1 MDTDAALPTRHIDRL
16 TDRLVACLDEG
27 DGPAA
32 ARAAV
37 VAVRSGPRSWA
48 AGFARGGA
56 APPPVTARFLV
67 YSITKTLTAAALLRL
82 CGQGLID
89 PDAPLD
95 RWLPD
100 FAAADRMTL
109 AQLLAHRAGLRNY
122 GGSPAYHA
130 AVRAGE
136 APWSEDGFLE
146 RCRAADLFA
155 PPGREFSYS
164 NIGYLLAKRVLER
177 VTDLPFA
184 QALDRELFRP
194 LALTGWSVPT
204 ERGDLSGLWTGPSPY
219 LGGKDG
225 PPADVAALYH
235 PGWVAHGVVAATA
248 ADIADLLHAL
258 FAGGLLP
265 AAEAARMHDSLP
277 VPGTMRGRPWV
288 EPGYGL
294 GLMVERDAQAGPYW
308 GHTGGGPGGSAC
320 AYHFPVRKPG
330 EEPVTVALF
339 TDGEDND
346 QAEWMTVETAEIL
359 RE

>member
-1 MDTDAALPTRHIDRL
+1 MDRYTADRL
-16 TDRLVACLDEG
+16 TRLLDEG

-37 VAVRSGPRSWA
+37 VAVRSGPHSWTTGLARS
-48 AGFARGGA
+48 GA
-56 APPPVTARFLV
+56 PLPPATARFLI

-82 CGQGLID
+82 CERGLID

-100 FAAADRMTL
+100 FAAAGRITL

-136 APWSEDGFLE
+136 EPWSEDGFLE
-146 RCRAADLFA
+146 HCRASDLFA

-177 VTDLPFA
+177 ATDLPFA
-184 QALDRELFRP
+184 QALDRELFGP
-194 LALTGWSVPT
+194 LGLTGWSVPT

-225 PPADVAALYH
+225 LPADVAARYH

-265 AAEAARMHDSLP
+265 GAAAARMQESFP

-294 GLMVERDAQAGPYW
+294 GLMVERDGQAGPYW

-320 AYHFPVRKPG
+320 AYHFPARKPG

-346 QAEWMTVETAEIL
+346 QAEWMTVEAVESL

>member
-1 MDTDAALPTRHIDRL
+1 MDRYTADRL
-16 TDRLVACLDEG
+16 TRLLDEG

-37 VAVRSGPRSWA
+37 VAVRSGPHSWTTGLARS
-48 AGFARGGA
+48 A
-56 APPPVTARFLV
+56 APLPPATARFLI

-82 CGQGLID
+82 CERGVID

-100 FAAADRMTL
+100 FAAAGRITL

-136 APWSEDGFLE
+136 EPWSEDGFLE
-146 RCRAADLFA
+146 HCRASDLFA

-177 VTDLPFA
+177 ATDLPFA
-184 QALDRELFRP
+184 QALDRELFGP
-194 LALTGWSVPT
+194 LGLTGWSVPT
-204 ERGDLSGLWTGPSPY
+204 GRGDLSGLWTGPSPY

-225 PPADVAALYH
+225 LPADVAARYH

-265 AAEAARMHDSLP
+265 GAAAARMQESFP

-294 GLMVERDAQAGPYW
+294 GLMVERDGQAGPYW

-320 AYHFPVRKPG
+320 AYHFPARKPG

-346 QAEWMTVETAEIL
+346 QAEWMTVEAVESL

>member
-1 MDTDAALPTRHIDRL
+1 MDRYTADRL
-16 TDRLVACLDEG
+16 TRLLDEG

-37 VAVRSGPRSWA
+37 VAVRSGPHSWTTGLARS
-48 AGFARGGA
+48 GA
-56 APPPVTARFLV
+56 PLPPATARFLI

-82 CGQGLID
+82 CERGLID

-100 FAAADRMTL
+100 FAAAGRITL

-136 APWSEDGFLE
+136 EPWSEDGFLE
-146 RCRAADLFA
+146 HCRASDLFA

-177 VTDLPFA
+177 ASGLPFA
-184 QALDRELFRP
+184 QALDRELFGP

-225 PPADVAALYH
+225 LPADVAARYH

-265 AAEAARMHDSLP
+265 GAAAARMQESFP

-294 GLMVERDAQAGPYW
+294 GLMVERDGQAGPYW

-320 AYHFPVRKPG
+320 AYHFPARKPG

-346 QAEWMTVETAEIL
+346 QAEWMTVEAVESL

>member
-1 MDTDAALPTRHIDRL
+1 MDRYTADRL
-16 TDRLVACLDEG
+16 TRLLDEG

-37 VAVRSGPRSWA
+37 VAVRSGPHSWTTGLARS
-48 AGFARGGA
+48 GA
-56 APPPVTARFLV
+56 PLPPATARFLI

-82 CGQGLID
+82 CERGLID

-100 FAAADRMTL
+100 FAAAGRITL

-136 APWSEDGFLE
+136 EPWSEDGFLE
-146 RCRAADLFA
+146 HCRASDLFA

-177 VTDLPFA
+177 ATDLPFA
-184 QALDRELFRP
+184 QALDRELFGP
-194 LALTGWSVPT
+194 LGLTGWSVPT
-204 ERGDLSGLWTGPSPY
+204 GRGDLSGLWTGPSPY

-225 PPADVAALYH
+225 LPADVAARYH

-265 AAEAARMHDSLP
+265 GAAAARMQESFP

-294 GLMVERDAQAGPYW
+294 GLMVERDGQAGPYW

-320 AYHFPVRKPG
+320 AYHFPARKPG

-346 QAEWMTVETAEIL
+346 QAEWMTVEAVESL

>member
-1 MDTDAALPTRHIDRL
+1 MVIDSALPAGLAGRL
-16 TDRLVACLDEG
+16 TERLSACLDEG
-27 DGPAA
+27 EGPAS

-37 VAVRSGPRSWA
+37 VAVRSGRRSWS
-48 AGFARGGA
+48 AGLARGGA
-56 APPPVTARFLV
+56 APPPVTARFLI

-82 CGQGLID
+82 CGRGLID

-100 FAAADRMTL
+100 FSPADRITL

-122 GGSPAYHA
+122 GGMPAYHA

-136 APWSEDGFLE
+136 EPWSEKEFLE

-155 PPGREFSYS
+155 PPGQEFSYS

-177 VTDLPFA
+177 ASGQPFA
-184 QALDRELFRP
+184 QALERELFGP
-194 LALTGWSVPT
+194 LGLTGWSVPT
-204 ERGDLSGLWTGPSPY
+204 ARGDLTGLRTGPSPY
-219 LGGKDG
+219 LGGG
-225 PPADVAALYH
+225 GAPADVAAVYH
-235 PGWVAHGVVAATA
+235 PGWVAHGVVAAA
-248 ADIADLLHAL
+248 APDIAALLHAL

-265 AAEAARMHDSLP
+265 DALAARMHESFP

-294 GLMVERDAQAGPYW
+294 GLMVERDGQAGPYW

-320 AYHFPVRKPG
+320 AYHFPARGPG
-330 EEPVTVALF
+330 EEPLTVALF

-346 QAEWMTVETAEIL
+346 QAEWMTVEAAEIL

>member
-1 MDTDAALPTRHIDRL
+1 MDTDTALPAGLAGRL
-16 TDRLVACLDEG
+16 TDRLTACLDEG
-27 DGPAA
+27 EGPAS
-32 ARAAV
+32 ARAVV
-37 VAVRSGPRSWA
+37 VAVRSGRRAWT
-48 AGFARGGA
+48 AGLARGGVE
-56 APPPVTARFLV
+56 PPPSTARFLI

-82 CGQGLID
+82 CGRGLID

-100 FAAADRMTL
+100 FPPADRITL

-122 GGSPAYHA
+122 GGMPAYHA

-136 APWSEDGFLE
+136 EPWSEDRFLE
-146 RCRAADLFA
+146 RCHAADLFM
-155 PPGREFSYS
+155 PPRQEFSYS

-177 VTDLPFA
+177 ASGLSFA
-184 QALDRELFRP
+184 QALERELFGP
-194 LALTGWSVPT
+194 LGLTGWSVPT
-204 ERGDLSGLWTGPSPY
+204 SRGDLPALWTGSSPY

-248 ADIADLLHAL
+248 QDIAEVLHGL

-265 AAEAARMHDSLP
+265 TDLAARMHESFP

-294 GLMVERDAQAGPYW
+294 GLMVERDGQAGPYW

-320 AYHFPVRKPG
+320 AYHFPARGPR
-330 EEPVTVALF
+330 EEPLTVALL

-346 QAEWMTVETAEIL
+346 QAEWMTVEAAEIL
-359 RE
+359 RG

>member
-1 MDTDAALPTRHIDRL
+1 MDRYTADRL
-16 TDRLVACLDEG
+16 TRLLDEG

-37 VAVRSGPRSWA
+37 VAVRSGPHSWTTGLARS
-48 AGFARGGA
+48 GA
-56 APPPVTARFLV
+56 PLPPATARFLI

-82 CGQGLID
+82 CERGLID

-100 FAAADRMTL
+100 FAAAGRITL

-136 APWSEDGFLE
+136 EPWNEDGFLE
-146 RCRAADLFA
+146 HCRASDLFA

-177 VTDLPFA
+177 ASGLPFA
-184 QALDRELFRP
+184 QALDRELFGP
-194 LALTGWSVPT
+194 LGLTGWSVPT

-225 PPADVAALYH
+225 LPADVAARYH

-265 AAEAARMHDSLP
+265 GAAAARMQESFP

-294 GLMVERDAQAGPYW
+294 GLMVERDGQAGPYW

-320 AYHFPVRKPG
+320 AYHFPARKPG

-346 QAEWMTVETAEIL
+346 QAEWMTVEAVEGL